1 MNRRESKNNCLCGC
15 VYTYIYL
22 VYLDQNNM
30 LFKIKA
36 FFCNIKIYIYE
47 EEDEEVW
54 YLRTNTNRKL
64 STTGSLGNSIY
75 ILPDQYWGLLD
86 INLS

>member
-47 EEDEEVW
+47 
-54 YLRTNTNRKL
+54 KK
-64 STTGSLGNSIY
+64 SGI
-75 ILPDQYWGLLD
+75 
-86 INLS
+86 